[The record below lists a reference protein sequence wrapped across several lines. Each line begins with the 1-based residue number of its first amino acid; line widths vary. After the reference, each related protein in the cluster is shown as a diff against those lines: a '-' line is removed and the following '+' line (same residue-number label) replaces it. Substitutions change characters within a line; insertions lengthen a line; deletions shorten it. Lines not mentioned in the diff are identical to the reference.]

1 MKKRIYILG
10 GGTFTHVRAHM
21 SLASPAFGETAINLT
36 SRFNE
41 YINLI
46 GREDEYEIV
55 QILTKMADRNSKIVT
70 NDDVEELVKQ
80 IIADPQARGVI
91 FNIALADF
99 KGKIGDVESGKYA
112 TRLETVNGNET
123 IHIEPTKK
131 LIGMFRK
138 ERKDIFVV
146 GFKTTSD
153 KSEDEQYL
161 RGLKLL
167 KKNSLNIVLANDLVT
182 RKNMLI
188 VPEEARYS
196 VTTDRY
202 EVLNKLTKMFFAR
215 IQNTFTRSTVVS
227 GESIDWNGDL
237 VPENL
242 RNVVNHCIKEG
253 AYKPFLGKT
262 AGHFAVKIDEKTI
275 ATSKRKTNFNQLD
288 EVGLV
293 KIESKNKDEVIAYG
307 AKPSVGGQS
316 QRIIF
321 SEHPEMECIAHFHCP
336 IKDDAL
342 ELKNIPVA
350 PQWQNECGSH
360 DCGKNTSKNLKVF
373 DLGNGDIIK
382 VVFLDEHGPN
392 IVFSRKTNAQKIIN
406 FIDNN
411 FDLKKKTGG
420 LVEEM
425 YSM

>member
-21 SLASPAFGETAINLT
+21 SLAAPAFGETAIKLK
-36 SRFNE
+36 SRFDE
-41 YINLI
+41 YVQLM
-46 GREDEYEIV
+46 GKSEEYEIIQV
-55 QILTKMADRNSKIVT
+55 LTKMADRNSNIVT
-70 NDDVEELVKQ
+70 NEDVEELVHK
-80 IIADPQARGVI
+80 IIADPQTRGVI

-99 KGKIGDVESGKYA
+99 SGTIGDVESDKYA
-112 TRLETVNGNET
+112 TRLETVNGET
-123 IHIEPTKK
+123 VMKMSPTKK
-131 LIGMFRK
+131 LIGLFREK
-138 ERKDIFVV
+138 RKDIFVV
-146 GFKTTSD
+146 GFKTTSE
-153 KSEDEQYL
+153 KSEDEQYV

-182 RKNMLI
+182 RTNMLI

-196 VTTDRY
+196 VTKERD
-202 EVLNKLTKMFFAR
+202 EVLNMLTKMFFAR
-215 IQNTFTRSTVVS
+215 IQNKFTRSTVID
-227 GESIDWNGDL
+227 GQSIDWNGEV

-242 RNVVNHCIKEG
+242 REVVNHCIEEG

-262 AGHFAVKIDEKTI
+262 AGHFAVKIDDNTV
-275 ATSKRKTNFNQLD
+275 ATSKRKTNFNELNK
-288 EVGLV
+288 VGLV
-293 KIESKNKDEVIAYG
+293 KIESKNKDEVIAHG

-336 IKDDAL
+336 IKSDAL
-342 ELKNIPVA
+342 ELLAIPVA

-360 DCGKNTSKNLKVF
+360 DCGKNTSSHLKTF
-373 DLGNGDIIK
+373 DLGDGDVIK
-382 VVFLDEHGPN
+382 VVYLDEHGPN
-392 IVFSRKTNAQKIIN
+392 IVFNRKTNAKKIIN

-420 LVEEM
+420 LVEEFAM
-425 YSM
+425 